1 MALLLQALYG
11 CVVSKKIEI
20 VFSERGFM
28 AEKEI
33 WTPSG
38 VGLAPMAGF
47 SDRAMRRVCHEC
59 GADYSV
65 TEMISAK
72 AVTFGDKKTF
82 MLAKIREDE
91 GKVALQIFGKEPD
104 VMAKASEILAGGYD
118 GEGYASPVAID
129 INMGCPVNKVYSNG
143 EGSALMKNPE
153 LIYKIVSAVRGACQI
168 PVTVKMRIGVDSEH
182 INVVECALAAESGG
196 ASAIC
201 VHGRTR
207 VQMYSGVVCRKA
219 IKNVKKSLRIPVV
232 ANGDIVCADDAIS
245 MLRETEA
252 DGIAIGRG
260 AVGNPFI
267 FSEIKAAMAGEKYTA
282 PGMSERIEMALRQL
296 KLSVED
302 KGERIA
308 VPEARKQIALYLRSF
323 KGAAQIR
330 AKINMATSYNEVEK
344 ILGSLLTSEC

>member
-1 MALLLQALYG
+1 
-11 CVVSKKIEI
+11 
-20 VFSERGFM
+20 M
-28 AEKEI
+28 AEKEL

-82 MLAKIREDE
+82 SLAKIREDE

-104 VMAKASEILAGGYD
+104 VMARASEILANGYI
-118 GEGYASPVAID
+118 GEGCAAPVAID
-129 INMGCPVNKVYSNG
+129 INMGCPVNKVYGNG

-168 PVTVKMRIGVDSEH
+168 PVTVKLRIGVDDAH
-182 INVVECALAAESGG
+182 INAVECALAAESGG
-196 ASAIC
+196 AGAIC

-207 VQMYSGVVCRKA
+207 VQMYSGSVNREV
-219 IKNVKKSLRIPVV
+219 IKNVKNTLQIPVI

-245 MLRETEA
+245 MLRETGA

-267 FSEIKAAMAGEKYTA
+267 FNEIKSVLKGESYTA
-282 PGMSERIEMALRQL
+282 PSINEKIEMALHQL
-296 KLSVED
+296 RLSVED

-330 AKINMATSYNEVEK
+330 AQINMASTYSEVEK
-344 ILGSLLTSEC
+344 ILNALLENQ